1 MKKLPANWHIYQ
13 RSQRR
18 HSLVCE
24 LKRHASALGWA
35 TGTTIGVAG
44 VIGGILF
51 TSPIGALDTLKHI
64 ASLPNCNAARAVG
77 LAPARRGQP
86 GYWPWHDR
94 NHDGIACE
102 PWPRYR

>member
-1 MKKLPANWHIYQ
+1 MKKLPANWHVYQ
-13 RSQRR
+13 RKQYRR
-18 HSLVCE
+18 PLARE
-24 LKRHASALGWA
+24 LKQQASALGWT
-35 TGTTIGVAG
+35 TGATIGFAG
-44 VIGGILF
+44 LVGGVLAA
-51 TSPIGALDTLKHI
+51 SPFGAFDTLKHI

-94 NHDGIACE
+94 DSDGIACE